1 MTAAGSATEPPALEP
16 DPKYARLPADALV
29 EATADRLRSR
39 GIEVV
44 VVESLDAA
52 RREVLSRIPPGSEV
66 FDGASRTLEEAGI
79 VRALTETPGLRRM
92 KTRLYAM
99 DRKTQAREI
108 CRVSQ
113 APEVAVGS
121 VHAITED
128 GVVLVASATG
138 NQLGPYCYGAGR
150 VIWVAGTQKIVAT
163 LEDGFDRIEKY
174 SYPLEDARARVA
186 YKSPSVIS
194 QTLVFRYEYRPGR
207 TTMVLVRQNV
217 GF

>member
-1 MTAAGSATEPPALEP
+1 MTASNVVENSPLSP
-16 DPKYARLPADALV
+16 DPKYARLPTEPQV
-29 EATADRLRSR
+29 EAAVARLRAR

-44 VVESLDAA
+44 VVETLDDL
-52 RREVLSRIPPGSEV
+52 RREVLARIPAGSDV
-66 FDGASRTLEEAGI
+66 FDGASQTLEQSGV
-79 VRALTETPGLRRM
+79 VRALSETPGITRM
-92 KTRLYAM
+92 KTRLFAM

-108 CRVSQ
+108 CRISQ
-113 APEVAVGS
+113 APDVALGS

-138 NQLGPYCYGAGR
+138 NQLGPYSYGAAR
-150 VIWVAGTQKIVAT
+150 VIWVAGIQKIVPT

-174 SYPLEDARARVA
+174 SFPLEDARARVA

-194 QTLVFRYEYRPGR
+194 QTLVVRYEYRPGR
-207 TTMVLVRQNV
+207 TTMILVRQNV